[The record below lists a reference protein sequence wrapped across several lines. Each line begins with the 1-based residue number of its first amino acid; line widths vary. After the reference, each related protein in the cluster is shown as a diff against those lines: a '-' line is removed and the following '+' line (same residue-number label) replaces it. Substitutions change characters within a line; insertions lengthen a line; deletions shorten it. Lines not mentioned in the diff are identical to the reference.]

1 MRRADLALGLVVAAV
16 GAYALSLAL
25 DMSMYGANR
34 VPGPGFFPTLLAGLL
49 LGLGLLLAA
58 TSVRRRHEPAADGS
72 AGAAGRADPDSRGDW
87 HRQARA
93 GTVLLC
99 YAVSVPLLGLLGFVP
114 TAALLVFALLFG
126 VEGRRNW
133 GALSAA
139 ILIPV
144 AASIIFVDLLTIPLP
159 QGLLSHGPLGI

>member
-1 MRRADLALGLVVAAV
+1 MRGADLVFGLVVAAV

-25 DMSMYGANR
+25 DMAMYSSSRA
-34 VPGPGFFPTLLAGLL
+34 PGPGFFPTLLAGLL

-58 TSVRRRHEPAADGS
+58 TSVRRRRTPPEGDDAEPE
-72 AGAAGRADPDSRGDW
+72 SRGDW

-93 GTVLLC
+93 GTVLAC
-99 YAVSVPLLGLLGFVP
+99 YALTVPLLGLLGFVP
-114 TAALLVFALLFG
+114 TAALLVFVLLFG

-133 GALSAA
+133 RALAA
-139 ILIPV
+139 AVLIPV